1 MMDFSQLEGKLNYTF
16 KDKNILKRALTL
28 ASADGAN
35 NNQTLEF
42 FGDAILEFIVS
53 ERIFGEE
60 QSEGQLTERR
70 KAIVS
75 DRALEPVS
83 KQLGLDKF
91 LIRSQYDISNKKSV
105 PSAYEAVVAAIYL
118 DGGIDAAR
126 QFVLN
131 TLNFDVYAADN
142 FKGELQEF
150 LQGAGKPCPVY
161 STKETGTP
169 QNPEQTAEVMVDGK
183 TFTGVAVRA
192 RDAEQQAAKQ
202 ALEYLKSE

>member
-1 MMDFSQLEGKLNYTF
+1 MMDFSALEEKLNYTF

-75 DRALEPVS
+75 DKALEPVS
-83 KQLGLDKF
+83 KKLGLDKF

-118 DGGIDAAR
+118 DGGMDAAR

-131 TLNFDVYAADN
+131 TLNFNVCASDN
-142 FKGELQEF
+142 YKGELQEY
-150 LQGAGKPCPVY
+150 LQGIGKPCPVY
-161 STKETGTP
+161 CTDETGTP
-169 QNPEQTAEVMVDGK
+169 QNPEQRATVTVDGK
-183 TFTGVAVRA
+183 TFTGIAVRA